1 MSAVGCHRHIVAESA
16 TVFSAREAA
25 STLANSVGIP
35 LVCRLLIKRG
45 VVMID
50 WSGIRAS
57 VLGDECS
64 KDGIP
69 PVQLPVLPAAVMEF
83 SLKAE
88 DPDCDINE
96 LSAIIESDTGLTCQL
111 LRNANASTYGL
122 KHRIVSPHHAIAA
135 LGIQRTKL
143 HLSTPAL
150 QNALP
155 AKKLKLINLA
165 SFWNANL
172 ERALFAKRLA
182 RLLKTDE
189 ELAFAAGLL
198 QDFLIPVLTNE
209 LDNDYVDFLTQTDSD
224 PKSLVDFEA
233 SIFGWDHAGAAANVM
248 FDWGFPDDLV
258 CCVFFHHR
266 GLSVLADEKLGQS
279 AAAAV
284 ALSGLMPDSFRQSPN
299 GLQQLK
305 KLECV
310 WSSFDLHAVA
320 NDVYSEYAPQALE
333 STNYIPFKTHCE
345 KMLEAATEV

>member
-1 MSAVGCHRHIVAESA
+1 
-16 TVFSAREAA
+16 
-25 STLANSVGIP
+25 
-35 LVCRLLIKRG
+35 
-45 VVMID
+45 MID

-69 PVQLPVLPAAVMEF
+69 KVQLPVLPAAVIEF
-83 SLKAE
+83 SQKAD
-88 DPDCDINE
+88 DPDCDIEE

-111 LRNANASTYGL
+111 LRNANASTNGL
-122 KHRIVSPHHAIAA
+122 KHRIVSPHHAIAV
-135 LGIQRTKL
+135 LGIKRTKL
-143 HLSTPAL
+143 HLSTAAL

-182 RLLKTDE
+182 GILKTDE
-189 ELAFAAGLL
+189 ELAFVAGLL

-209 LDNDYVDFLTQTDSD
+209 LDNDYVNFLTQTDSD

-233 SIFGWDHAGAAANVM
+233 STFGWDHAGAAANVM

-258 CCVFFHHR
+258 CCVFYHHR

-284 ALSGLMPDSFRQSPN
+284 ALAGLMPDSFRQSPN
-299 GLQQLK
+299 GLQQLE
-305 KLECV
+305 KLACN
-310 WSSFDLHAVA
+310 WSDFDLHTVA
-320 NDVYSEYAPQALE
+320 KDVFSEYEPQALE

-345 KMLEAATEV
+345 KMLEAAAEV